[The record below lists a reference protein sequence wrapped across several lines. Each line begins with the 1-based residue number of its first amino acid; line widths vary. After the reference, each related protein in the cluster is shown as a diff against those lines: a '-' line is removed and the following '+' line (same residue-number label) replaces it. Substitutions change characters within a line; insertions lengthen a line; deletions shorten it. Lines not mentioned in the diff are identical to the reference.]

1 MAALFLHNCGVLFH
15 IFFFFNL
22 IGALNQFQPRYIH
35 GNEFNPPTSASALVN
50 MNYNENVTLPLYNS
64 QKHVS
69 TAGTESTVISPD
81 AHQKVEDILAAAS
94 AQIGLNN
101 AQNFCETPE
110 DVTLDKLSNLDLG
123 LNSSDL
129 NLSDVNL
136 SGITIDSFS
145 ETIGL
150 NFSLGLNDGKSSDE
164 RMPFQDTVRLL
175 QDGGSCA

>member
-1 MAALFLHNCGVLFH
+1 M
-15 IFFFFNL
+15 
-22 IGALNQFQPRYIH
+22 NQFQPRYLH
-35 GNEFNPPTSASALVN
+35 GNEFNPPTSASACVN
-50 MNYNENVTLPLYNS
+50 VNYYANVALPLYNS
-64 QKHVS
+64 LKPVS
-69 TAGTESTVISPD
+69 TAGAESTVISPN
-81 AHQKVEDILAAAS
+81 AQQKVEDILAAAS
-94 AQIGLNN
+94 AHIGLNN
-101 AQNFCETPE
+101 AQNFCVTPE
-110 DVTLDKLSNLDLG
+110 DVTLDKLSSLDLG

-150 NFSLGLNDGKSSDE
+150 NFSFGLNDGKSSDE